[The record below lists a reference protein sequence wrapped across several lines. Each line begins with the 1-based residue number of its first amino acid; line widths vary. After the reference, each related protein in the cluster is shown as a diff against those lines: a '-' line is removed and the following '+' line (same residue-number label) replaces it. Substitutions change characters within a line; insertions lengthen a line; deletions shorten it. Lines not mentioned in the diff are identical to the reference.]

1 MSKWDSFLNNI
12 DNKIKKNIKNNDNP
26 NPNPNPNNDI
36 ISNIKEINYVY
47 NTKYKNSD
55 FTGINRNDLLITEI
69 NRTRDPNLFNPN
81 NNNNNNKKNETK
93 NKTNKNDKKEII
105 TIEINEEIKTIEDLI
120 NLINKYPD
128 LNKDVEYS
136 INLHVINKIKNPLIN
151 LNNMIGMKSLKNS
164 ILNQILYYVQNLHSK
179 HNDFLHTV
187 IYGSPG
193 TGKTEVAKII
203 GKIFNQLGMLE
214 KGTFNKVTRSDLVAG
229 YLGQTAIKTK
239 DVIKDSLGGVL
250 FIDEAYS
257 LGNPEKKDSFS
268 KECIDTLCEA
278 LSDYKD
284 EIMVIIAGYE
294 NELNDCF
301 FNYNKGLDS
310 RFTWRYK
317 IDDYTSEDLFN
328 ILTKKINEI
337 DWKSDLDKTNT
348 IEWFNNNKDYF
359 PFYGRDIENL
369 LLKIKIAHSNRIFG
383 KGILEFQKKLLTIE
397 DLEKGFVEYK
407 KNNYLQKIKS
417 EKEIKK
423 SINSMYI

>member
-12 DNKIKKNIKNNDNP
+12 DKKNIKNIKNNDIISNT
-26 NPNPNPNNDI
+26 NPNNDI

-47 NTKYKNSD
+47 TSKYKNSD

-81 NNNNNNKKNETK
+81 NSNSNSNSKKNEK
-93 NKTNKNDKKEII
+93 NKNDKKEFV

-136 INLHVINKIKNPLIN
+136 INLHILNKIKTPLIN

-203 GKIFNQLGMLE
+203 GKIFTQLGMLE

-328 ILTKKINEI
+328 ILTKKIGEI
-337 DWKSDLDKTNT
+337 DWKFVLDKPNT

-383 KGILEFQKKLLTIE
+383 KGILEFQKKLLTME